1 MPDRKLV
8 QTFGRK
14 KNAVAVATVRGGNGL
29 MRVNGKPIDLIQ
41 P

>member
-14 KNAVAVATVRGGNGL
+14 KNSVAVATVRSGHGL
-29 MRVNGKPIDLIQ
+29 MRVNG
-41 P
+41 